1 MHKFLL
7 VLCLSA
13 KMIVYSICY
22 LLCLRAVTASN
33 PALHFIRLQF
43 GVELPHVLSQ

>member
-7 VLCLSA
+7 VLSLSA
-13 KMIVYSICY
+13 KMLVHSIGY
-22 LLCLRAVTASN
+22 LLCLRAVTAST
-33 PALHFIRLQF
+33 PALYFIRLQV